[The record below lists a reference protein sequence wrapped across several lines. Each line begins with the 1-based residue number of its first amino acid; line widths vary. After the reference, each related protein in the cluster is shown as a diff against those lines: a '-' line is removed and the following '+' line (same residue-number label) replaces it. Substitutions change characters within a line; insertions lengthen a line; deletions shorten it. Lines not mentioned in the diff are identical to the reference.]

1 MRSLAL
7 VRDILRPA
15 PCEQELQE
23 DALPRPLVTK
33 LPAPVC
39 ITWTSALAAQAI
51 SVAQTLEHQQT
62 YLSQAT
68 PLFSLHAFHRSRWVT
83 DSLK

>member
-23 DALPRPLVTK
+23 AALPRPLVTK
-33 LPAPVC
+33 LPAPACV
-39 ITWTSALAAQAI
+39 TWTLAPVTPARSIAQM
-51 SVAQTLEHQQT
+51 VEQGQMH
-62 YLSQAT
+62 LSQAASMLT
-68 PLFSLHAFHRSRWVT
+68 LQHSIKANV
-83 DSLK
+83 